1 MTTSIKATLQNSYTV
16 KQQQQDNPSQ
26 YCTLQWRRDQL
37 LVMPS
42 IVVKQPYMP
51 PLDKKGLLVECLKRS
66 PVNLVRIDPKLG
78 EARLRFWADACL
90 AANKP
95 IFLRIPSSDKQP
107 KPVGSVLSWLKR
119 LTEWLTAL
127 VFLLAVSPIMLGLVL
142 LMRVSSPEP
151 GSLFSCQWHIGERGK
166 VFKVFKFRTTTLT
179 QKASV
184 DAARSTMPSAIAYQ
198 SGLCDEEDEQ
208 NLTTLGLWMRK
219 YGLDNLPQLLN
230 VLRGE
235 MTLTGPRCW
244 TLEDAVRLSPE
255 AQRNLNRLPGI
266 MGSWEVEA
274 ESNLLHLDSPTL

>member
-166 VFKVFKFRTTTLT
+166 LFKVFKFRTTTLT

-255 AQRNLNRLPGI
+255 AQRNLNKLPGI
-266 MGSWEVEA
+266 MGSWQVEA

>member
-16 KQQQQDNPSQ
+16 KQQQQDNPLQ

-107 KPVGSVLSWLKR
+107 KPVGSVFSWLKR

-151 GSLFSCQWHIGERGK
+151 RSLFSCQWHIGERGK
-166 VFKVFKFRTTTLT
+166 LFKIFKFRTTTLT

-184 DAARSTMPSAIAYQ
+184 DEARSTMPSIAYQ
-198 SGLCDEEDEQ
+198 SGLCDGEDEQ

-255 AQRNLNRLPGI
+255 AQRNLNKLPGI
-266 MGSWEVEA
+266 MGSWQVEA